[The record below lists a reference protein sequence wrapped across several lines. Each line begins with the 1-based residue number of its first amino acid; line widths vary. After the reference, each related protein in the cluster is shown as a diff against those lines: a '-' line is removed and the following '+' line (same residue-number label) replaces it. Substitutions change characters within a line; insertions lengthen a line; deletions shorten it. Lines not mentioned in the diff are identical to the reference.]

1 MNSVVVFVF
10 FTACVS
16 QMSAQ
21 LVEEPLEAP
30 KCPDVYDGTE
40 VYLRSKSNCEEY
52 FHCVHGTPVLMQ
64 CPDGLY
70 WDQSKEICNWP
81 DQVSPPCTATCE
93 KPWIRADRAANCYL
107 FGTEP
112 MNYDDA
118 QQFCADNGGFLAEPR
133 SKKETKIINNKI
145 EKHADGTNYWI
156 GLTDRANEGT
166 FVWGSDN
173 AVATYT
179 NWNGR
184 EPNNWGRKEDCAH
197 IRTNKNNEWNDS
209 VCDRKETSIGGN
221 YALCQKF

>member
-1 MNSVVVFVF
+1 MGTLEKPSRTIEKSNLSSTCNTEMNLVAVFFF

-21 LVEEPLEAP
+21 PVEEPLEAP

-52 FHCVHGTPVLMQ
+52 FQCVHGSPVLMQ

-118 QQFCADNGGFLAEPR
+118 QQFCADYGGFLAEPR

-145 EKHADGTNYWI
+145 EKHADGTNY
-156 GLTDRANEGT
+156 
-166 FVWGSDN
+166 
-173 AVATYT
+173 
-179 NWNGR
+179 
-184 EPNNWGRKEDCAH
+184 WGRKEDCAH

-209 VCDRKETSIGGN
+209 VCDRKETSIG
-221 YALCQKF
+221 